1 MKAQSEL
8 RNLAGMFS
16 WDIHSDDS
24 RRQDT
29 FIHGQHMIAVDYA
42 RNGAVREGRR
52 YEFAKI
58 TDPQF
63 REATSENRK
72 KGDVQNWLVKLGS

>member
-8 RNLAGMFS
+8 RDLAGMFS
-16 WDIHSDDS
+16 WDIHRDDS

-42 RNGAVREGRR
+42 RNGAVREGRL
-52 YEFAKI
+52 YEFASIMNPK
-58 TDPQF
+58 F
-63 REATSENRK
+63 REAARDISK
-72 KGDVQNWLVKLGS
+72 KGDVKNWLVRLGS

>member
-1 MKAQSEL
+1 MSADREI
-8 RNLAGMFS
+8 RDLAGMFG

-29 FIHGQHMIAVDYA
+29 FIHGQHMVAVDYA

-52 YEFAKI
+52 YEFASI
-58 TDPQF
+58 TNPHF
-63 REATSENRK
+63 CEATRDNSK
-72 KGDVQNWLVKLGS
+72 KGDVKHWLVKLGN